1 MTKKR
6 SLTKRLT
13 GASSLTFV
21 LYAGFAGF
29 STYFCMYAFR
39 KPFAAATF
47 SGARFL
53 GTSIE
58 LKTAFVISQI
68 IGYALSK
75 YIGVKVCSEAT
86 RARRAGLLI
95 GLVLCAELSLLV
107 FALTPPSIGVVALFL
122 NGLSLG
128 MIWGLVVGYLE
139 GRRTSEVLL
148 ATLSCSFIVSSGIV
162 KDVGRWL
169 MTCGVSESWMPFTVG
184 LLFLPP
190 FLASVWFLN
199 QLPPPNAADEAVRV
213 RREPMNGRQRR
224 DFVRRFLPGLTLLI
238 AVYLLLTAYRD
249 FRDNFGVELFDELG
263 YRDEMALFTRTELV
277 VAFGVMAM
285 MALLN
290 LIEDNRLGLLAA
302 YGFTI
307 GGLLLTGIAM
317 LLLDLGYISGLVWTI
332 AVGFGAYLA
341 YVPYNSLLFDRLMA
355 WTRTGG
361 TAVFAIY
368 LADAAGYTGS
378 VGVQLIKDLA
388 QTDTSRLAFFRA
400 FTYGLSVVGTV
411 LLVGSCWFFI
421 YRPHRTAVYPMKE
434 TMSNDAICEC
444 LFRLFCERGNAAY
457 LGEAVSQTEHALQTA
472 WAAERTGADS
482 ALIVAALLHDIGH
495 LLHDLPEGDMEPAVD
510 GQHEEIGARWLEQF
524 FGPDVTRPI
533 RLHVAAKRYLCA
545 VNPAYL
551 SQLSEASVLSLKAQG
566 GPFRPEE
573 AEAFRADPHSEAAL
587 TLRRWDEAA
596 KVKNLP
602 TPDLRHFL
610 SQVESTLAEES

>member
-1 MTKKR
+1 VTEKR

-13 GASSLTFV
+13 AASSLTFV
-21 LYAGFAGF
+21 FYAGFAGF

-47 SGARFL
+47 SGAHFL
-53 GTSIE
+53 GTAVD

-68 IGYALSK
+68 LGYALSK

-86 RARRAGLLI
+86 RERRAWLLVGLI
-95 GLVLCAELSLLV
+95 LCAESALLL
-107 FALTPPSIGVVALFL
+107 FALTPPSFGVVALFL

-128 MIWGLVVGYLE
+128 MVWGLVVGYLE
-139 GRRTSEVLL
+139 GRRNSEVLL
-148 ATLSCSFIVSSGIV
+148 AMLSCSFIVSSGIV

-169 MTCGVSESWMPFTVG
+169 ITCGVSESWMPFTVG

-199 QLPPPNAADEAVRV
+199 RLPPPNAADEAVRV

-263 YRDEMALFTRTELV
+263 YRDVTALFTRTELV

-290 LIEDNRLGLLAA
+290 LIADNRLGLLAA

-317 LLLDLGYISGLVWTI
+317 LLLDLGFISGFVWTI

-341 YVPYNSLLFDRLMA
+341 YVPYNSLFFDRLMA

-361 TAVFAIY
+361 TAVFAIS

-388 QTDTSRLAFFRA
+388 QTDTSRLEFFRA

-411 LLVGSCWFFI
+411 LLAGSCWFFLH
-421 YRPHRTAVYPMKE
+421 RPHRTAIMKK
-434 TMSNDAICEC
+434 TMSNDAVCEF
-444 LFRLFCERGNAAY
+444 LFRLFCERGSAAY
-457 LGEAVSQTEHALQTA
+457 LGESVSQTEHALQTA
-472 WAAERTGADS
+472 WAAERAGADS

-495 LLHDLPEGDMEPAVD
+495 LLHDWPVGDVEVGVD
-510 GQHEEIGARWLEQF
+510 GRHEEIGASWLEQF
-524 FGPDVTRPI
+524 FGPNVTRPI
-533 RLHVAAKRYLCA
+533 RLHVAAKRYLCT
-545 VNPAYL
+545 VDPAYL
-551 SQLSEASVLSLKAQG
+551 GQLSEASVLSLKAQG
-566 GPFRPEE
+566 GPFTPEE
-573 AEAFRADPHSEAAL
+573 AEAFRADPYSEAAL
-587 TLRRWDEAA
+587 TLRCWDETA
-596 KVKNLP
+596 KVKDLP
-602 TPDLRHFL
+602 TPDIRHFL
-610 SQVESTLAEES
+610 SQLESTLAEES